1 MAGPAGVVAP
11 GPVPTGTPNADA
23 AKVWAGRASEPKAL
37 GRALARLGVQVTGNR
52 KEGTVSNSGLDG
64 ALYLNYTPSGE
75 EIWDNASL
83 NEELWHLVNLMT
95 LKAEWEEQGR
105 PGDFKQ
111 FQDARTA
118 EMAFDFRR

>member
-1 MAGPAGVVAP
+1 MRSRGLAFKLLAI
-11 GPVPTGTPNADA
+11 
-23 AKVWAGRASEPKAL
+23 AKREPF
-37 GRALARLGVQVTGNR
+37 RIV
-52 KEGTVSNSGLDG
+52 GLDG

-75 EIWDNASL
+75 EMYDNASL

-118 EMAFDFRR
+118 GMAFDFRR